1 MPIDCFV
8 LCVVV
13 SSSCAFFRP
22 RNLTR
27 GPSFRKKKRKNIT
40 HVRVVSRDV
49 VKTVTGRRKKMQKNT
64 QPKERAFLFCVNTT
78 TTVHTSALW
87 FQRHPQ
93 KKKITSLYLLKR
105 QSLHEKSATMKRL
118 FGVKKTVEAPS
129 LEDTTSKVRLLSR
142 SLFLALALALFF
154 SLAVCARAR
163 VCGESRLGSF
173 ELTIE

>member
-1 MPIDCFV
+1 MRRR
-8 LCVVV
+8 LVVV
-13 SSSCAFFRP
+13 CVFSPQKLDERSVVS
-22 RNLTR
+22 
-27 GPSFRKKKRKNIT
+27 KKKRKNIT

-142 SLFLALALALFF
+142 ALSRSRALSLFLSRCLR
-154 SLAVCARAR
+154 ARAR
-163 VCGESRLGSF
+163 VW
-173 ELTIE
+173 

>member
-1 MPIDCFV
+1 MV
-8 LCVVV
+8 
-13 SSSCAFFRP
+13 
-22 RNLTR
+22 
-27 GPSFRKKKRKNIT
+27 KN
-40 HVRVVSRDV
+40 V
-49 VKTVTGRRKKMQKNT
+49 VTGRRKKMQKNT
-64 QPKERAFLFCVNTT
+64 QRKSLSVLCHHHHHRPSIR
-78 TTVHTSALW
+78 ALW

-163 VCGESRLGSF
+163 VCGESRLVSF